1 MRLTSFNVQNMR
13 LRGDRLDGAR
23 DRDMPEDLGPA
34 APLLDDY
41 DRRLTA
47 QVLAKADADVIAL
60 QEVFDQKT
68 LDHFH
73 ETYLLPTGTAPYP
86 YRTCLPGND
95 GRGLD
100 VALLSRIAPQSI
112 TSHAALTPADLAL
125 TPPAGINPRAP
136 LFRRDCLEVT
146 FEALTLYI
154 CHFKAPYPETAATWP
169 IRNLEARA
177 VRSLIEHRFDCPQT
191 ANWLVLGDLN
201 RPRSEDPDALQPLTE
216 GFGIDLL
223 NRLPRGARWS
233 YHNAPENYTA
243 RPDALIASPA
253 LAAHNHDAIPRLIR
267 SGLGYEA
274 TAYQGTRLPTVGTH
288 RPHASDHAALVLDL
302 ETL

>member
-13 LRGDRLDGAR
+13 LRGARLDGAR
-23 DRDMPEDLGPA
+23 DRDLPEDLGPA

-47 QVLAKADADVIAL
+47 QVLAEADADVVAL

-73 ETYLLPTGTAPYP
+73 DAFLLPTGAAPYP
-86 YRTCLPGND
+86 YRACLPGND

-100 VALLSRIAPQSI
+100 VALLSRIPPDTV
-112 TSHAALTPADLAL
+112 TSHAALTPDDLSL
-125 TPPAGINPRAP
+125 PVPAGINPRAP
-136 LFRRDCLEVT
+136 LFRRDCLEIT
-146 FEALTLYI
+146 FPALTLYI
-154 CHFKAPYPETAATWP
+154 CHFKAPYPDVAATWP

-177 VRSLIEHRFDCPQT
+177 VRRLIERRFATPAT
-191 ANWLVLGDLN
+191 ADWLVLGDLN
-201 RPRSEDPDALQPLTE
+201 RPRAEDPDALQPLTE
-216 GFGIDLL
+216 GFGIDLI
-223 NRLPRGARWS
+223 NRLPRGSRWS
-233 YHNAPENYTA
+233 YHNAHEGFTA

-253 LAAHNHDAIPRLIR
+253 LAARNPDAVPRLVR

-274 TAYQGTRLPTVGTH
+274 NAYTGERLATVGTH

-302 ETL
+302 DMP